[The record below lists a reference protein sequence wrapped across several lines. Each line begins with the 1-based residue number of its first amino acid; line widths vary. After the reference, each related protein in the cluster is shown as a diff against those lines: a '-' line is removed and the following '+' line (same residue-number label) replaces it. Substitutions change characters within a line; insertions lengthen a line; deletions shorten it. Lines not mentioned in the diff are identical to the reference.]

1 MMRLASLWPLGPC
14 GNTATDEMI
23 VVVVRKRAAANLPG
37 IPAKNRARNALR
49 NCTGAMLALML
60 WNASA
65 EAHGDADWIR
75 KMQLGCCGPTDCAR
89 VPDGTWIR
97 QGGGYLHTLTGEFI
111 ADANAKAS
119 VDEHYWE
126 CRIDNGKIRPV
137 IAREGGMCLFVP
149 AIGF

>member
-60 WNASA
+60 LSPQN
-65 EAHGDADWIR
+65 
-75 KMQLGCCGPTDCAR
+75 QGPWSMHRAFCDF
-89 VPDGTWIR
+89 G
-97 QGGGYLHTLTGEFI
+97 
-111 ADANAKAS
+111 
-119 VDEHYWE
+119 
-126 CRIDNGKIRPV
+126 
-137 IAREGGMCLFVP
+137 
-149 AIGF
+149 